1 VKKLINPAGNVWNGT
16 KTKAKISAD
25 GLEARNNTIPAEW
38 LNVCASQGFGI
49 SAAEHSGM
57 DNSQGTI
64 LYYFEISQMS
74 GSGR

>member
-1 VKKLINPAGNVWNGT
+1 
-16 KTKAKISAD
+16 
-25 GLEARNNTIPAEW
+25 

-57 DNSQGTI
+57 DNSKGTI
-64 LYYFEISQMS
+64 LYYFEVSQMS